1 MRRIENVEQ
10 NLEKFKHLEAKEK
23 KKDNYR
29 GEARGKNSKRKTG
42 IE

>member
-23 KKDNYR
+23 KRTTTEEKQ
-29 GEARGKNSKRKTG
+29 EARTVKEKL
-42 IE
+42 E